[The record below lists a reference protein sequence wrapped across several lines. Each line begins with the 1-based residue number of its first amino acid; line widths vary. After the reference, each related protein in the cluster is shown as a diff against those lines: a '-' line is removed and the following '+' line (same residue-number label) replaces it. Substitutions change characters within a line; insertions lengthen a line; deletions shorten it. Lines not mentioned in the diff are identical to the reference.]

1 MNARA
6 NVRFFCRRAPKA
18 EAAPDAKQ
26 ELAAAEVKPAA
37 PVKAAMA
44 DESPNVEEAAKAASA
59 RTSAS
64 SAASKKPAAKGSKKT
79 SKKSGKKMFMT
90 GSNDSI
96 YVKVEAGDKISQF
109 DPSLEGNIVI
119 ASGILTVITIEEEHQ
134 EHAEGENCASE
145 GKGKDY
151 VLTCESIKTL

>member
-1 MNARA
+1 MKNIALSLFFAILIVACVAR
-6 NVRFFCRRAPKA
+6 
-18 EAAPDAKQ
+18 EAKEKKSAAKQ
-26 ELAAAEVKPAA
+26 TTAACC
-37 PVKAAMA
+37 
-44 DESPNVEEAAKAASA
+44 SASA
-59 RTSAS
+59 DTTVLAISVDEMLANPGMYID
-64 SAASKKPAAKGSKKT
+64 KKVELSGMVVHT
-79 SKKSGKKMFMT
+79 CKKSGKKMFMT